1 MFGRSIKYQL
11 TVLTLLFATF
21 VSAVLLQM
29 YYTHKMQQDEILQLQ
44 RSHDVISGYLEI
56 EEDEKKI
63 YQKLGGC
70 AAEPRESMQKGL
82 IEQTDKLIASWF
94 ERLKEWKKNLG
105 RWQARSNIALHNSFF
120 DEIFVENKKRQ
131 AEAYKNALILIKEG
145 KSREASAI
153 LRIESSFLPPVNQT
167 ILSIL
172 NGIRAQIQ
180 NDRDLMRRYYFT
192 TALAVL
198 MALIFLVLVSVNI
211 FRNIT
216 SRLAILKAG
225 AGRISAGDYTGTI
238 SLSSPVELAG
248 LADSFNEMQSA
259 IMTRDMKIRDDAE
272 KIQKLNAV
280 LEQKVEER
288 NKTILQQNT
297 ALRRKNEEL
306 EQILYAASHD
316 LRTPLISIQGF
327 SEELKLSC
335 ESLVREVSSADNAA
349 ASSRLDEIVNGE
361 IKLALNYIIS
371 GSKRMESLL
380 EALLRISRMGRESLQ
395 IKHLDMNELI
405 ASVKIN
411 LEYQLNEAGAELV
424 VGKLQGCQAD
434 ENQFQQVFTNLIS
447 NAIKYR
453 DPSRKCMITISSE
466 ADKEYTRYY
475 VADNGI
481 GIQPEHLSR
490 VFHAFYRVDDEFS
503 EGEGVGLAIVSR
515 ALDLHNGRAYAQS
528 EYEKGST
535 FTIEVPNDI
544 KQIQGKIS
552 YEPGR

>member
-1 MFGRSIKYQL
+1 MLGRSIKYQL
-11 TVLTLLFATF
+11 TILTLLFSIF
-21 VSAVLLQM
+21 VSAVLLQI
-29 YYTHKMQQDEILQLQ
+29 YYTHKMQQDEILQMQ
-44 RSHDVISGYLEI
+44 RSHDVISGYLEL
-56 EEDEKKI
+56 EEEENKI
-63 YQKLGGC
+63 YQRLGSC
-70 AAEPRESMQKGL
+70 ADNPKESIEKGIVAE
-82 IEQTDKLIASWF
+82 TDKLIAAWF
-94 ERLKEWKKNLG
+94 EKLKEWKKNLG
-105 RWQARSNIALHNSFF
+105 RWQERSNISLQGSFF

-131 AEAYKNALILIKEG
+131 AEAYRNALILIKEG
-145 KSREASAI
+145 KPREASAI

-172 NGIRAQIQ
+172 NGIRIQIQ

-192 TALAVL
+192 TAFAVL
-198 MALIFLVLVSVNI
+198 VALVSLVLVSISI

-225 AGRISAGDYTGTI
+225 AGRISAGDYSETI
-238 SLSSPVELAG
+238 TLTAPVELAG

-259 IMTRDMKIRDDAE
+259 IMTRDMKIREDAE
-272 KIQKLNAV
+272 KIQKLNSI
-280 LEQKVEER
+280 LEQKVEDR

-297 ALRRKNEEL
+297 ALKRKNEEL

-335 ESLVREVSSADNAA
+335 ESLVKEASSPDGAA
-349 ASSRLDEIVNGE
+349 ASRLDEIVNGE
-361 IKLALNYIIS
+361 IKFALNYIIN

-395 IKHLDMNELI
+395 IKRLDMNELI
-405 ASVKIN
+405 SNVKMN
-411 LEYQLNEAGAELV
+411 LEYQLNEAGAELAV
-424 VGKLQGCQAD
+424 KKLQACYAD

-453 DPSRKCMITISSE
+453 DPSRKCVITISSE
-466 ADKEYTRYY
+466 ADNEFTRYS

-481 GIQPEHLSR
+481 GIEPEHLAR

-515 ALDLHNGRAYAQS
+515 ALDLHNGRAYASS
-528 EYEKGST
+528 EYGKGSI

-544 KQIQGKIS
+544 KQIQEKAS
-552 YEPGR
+552 YESGR